1 MPEINKGRM
10 PPKIQP
16 AMEVGSGG
24 GGVTCVHVYTSS
36 LFRCITNW
44 RLLNRLMLECT
55 TVCLNPVMASW

>member
-24 GGVTCVHVYTSS
+24 GGVTCVHV
-36 LFRCITNW
+36 C
-44 RLLNRLMLECT
+44 MCT
-55 TVCLNPVMASW
+55 CVHMYMCTCVHGYMCTCVHVLTV